1 MYEQIK
7 ANDPCPCGSGL
18 PYVKCCAD
26 SAIKWV
32 KDEEGNICKRM
43 EIDPGIMEQIISA
56 REKEL
61 GRPLKDDD
69 FLFPKRDANTFVNN
83 MLKFLT
89 NKMAHKPPSMFYV
102 FLVEGLLLS
111 SQNIPKLPTGDRI
124 LILNAIADYARSN
137 NREEL
142 LKPYKDKLD
151 EELYETLCN
160 LFRKD
165 TRDEKMIVN
174 AYLKMLVNDAVLDAY
189 GLSDDD
195 PCPCGSGLNFRNC
208 CGKR

>member
-18 PYVKCCAD
+18 LYVKCCAD

-89 NKMAHKPPSMFYV
+89 NNMGHKPPSMFYV

-124 LILNAIADYARSN
+124 LILNAIVDYARSN

-151 EELYETLCN
+151 EELYETLCH

-165 TRDEKMIVN
+165 TRDEKTIVN

-189 GLSDDD
+189 GLSD
-195 PCPCGSGLNFRNC
+195 S
-208 CGKR
+208 